1 MWVGRTL
8 VGRMAGK
15 HQTGGWL
22 DLFRF
27 KPHSWLTSVVELS
40 KGQIWPTLKAET
52 LEETGGE
59 LLNQG
64 PALGD
69 GDSSLS

>member
-8 VGRMAGK
+8 VCRMAGK
-15 HQTGGWL
+15 HQTGGGL
-22 DLFRF
+22 GLFPF
-27 KPHSWLTSVVELS
+27 KLHSWLTSVTELS

-69 GDSSLS
+69 GDPSLN